1 MKLALKEAK
10 KALKSGDVPVGA
22 VIVKNNEVIAKA
34 CNKKE
39 RRQVATYHAE
49 MLAIDKACR
58 KLKSFRLDEAS
69 MYVTLEPCM
78 MCMGAILSA
87 RIKRLYI
94 GVMDENLGFA
104 GGKFDGTSG
113 YGYNLEVVSGI
124 DAEECKSLLDDFFVS
139 LREKNKLKKLI
150 GTRQTVFS
158 EKNKNYILI
167 ENKKIEVFLNS
178 SNKTREYLV
187 AGAVQNISNN
197 EIFLVLSSIKIDDP
211 DEIYRMVK
219 DNLQNKVVKVFTMG
233 NKVKIYGA

>member
-10 KALKSGDVPVGA
+10 KALKNGDVPVGA

-58 KLKSFRLDEAS
+58 KLKSFRLHEAS

-113 YGYNLEVVSGI
+113 YGYSLEVLSGI
-124 DAEECKSLLDDFFVS
+124 GAEESKSLLDEFFVS

-150 GTRQTVFS
+150 GTTQTVFS
-158 EKNKNYILI
+158 ENKKNYILI
-167 ENKKIEVFLNS
+167 EKKKIEVFLNP
-178 SNKTREYLV
+178 SNNTREYLV
-187 AGAVQNISNN
+187 VGAVQNITNN

-219 DNLQNKVVKVFTMG
+219 DMLQNKVAKIFTMG
-233 NKVKIYGA
+233 NKVKIYGT